1 MTLLK
6 MQTNIQHILAN
17 LKHWNLHVSMF
28 PSFESWKDFR
38 QMTLISALNY
48 NGFGNHLYATCRFL
62 PVSLLDLYCV
72 ELGKQMCCPLRP
84 KKSEGSVGW
93 SENLFFFFLFS
104 FPLWIQWHI
113 LTNDRWHM
121 TNNNIYIIQ
130 FFRKPQLLQE
140 LRSQTYI
147 LALFDVG
154 KNLILLKPAIYR
166 SA

>member
-1 MTLLK
+1 MPRVYIFQTHKQNCHIGPLLMTLLK

-62 PVSLLDLYCV
+62 PVNLLDLYCV

-84 KKSEGSVGW
+84 KKKSKGSVGW
-93 SENLFFFFLFS
+93 SEIFFLLS
-104 FPLWIQWHI
+104 SPPPLNTLAHI
-113 LTNDRWHM
+113 DKWSLTHDKQQYLHR
-121 TNNNIYIIQ
+121 
-130 FFRKPQLLQE
+130 P
-140 LRSQTYI
+140 I
-147 LALFDVG
+147 L
-154 KNLILLKPAIYR
+154 
-166 SA
+166 